1 MNTPLFV
8 LGLII
13 TIYLIYNLIEYFLL
27 PKPPQRV
34 GPEQIDLSTST
45 QVITSEELKKAWTGT
60 SGSSLIFYINP
71 SIKDRTSVSGNEY
84 ASVVKIGT
92 KQSFKILIASDAG
105 RGYSSS
111 PAQFEIFVKSC
122 SVPEVIEIPNFPM
135 QRWTAVV
142 IVRQGRKFSIYL
154 NGKLTASHMCTAM
167 PDFDDTQPLR
177 VGDPRLSGQIAL
189 MSLAP
194 YPMQLD
200 EVRST
205 VEAAVDT
212 NGKPYTSSGFFSFFL
227 SIPSELINFNPM
239 CPGGNCGSVQPAKT
253 RPFEQWTSSYA

>member
-1 MNTPLFV
+1 MNTALFV

-13 TIYLIYNLIEYFLL
+13 TIYLIYYSIQYFLL
-27 PKPPQRV
+27 PKPPQRI
-34 GPEQIDLSTST
+34 GPEEINLSTST
-45 QVITSEELKKAWTGT
+45 QVISSEELKKSWTGT

-84 ASVVKIGT
+84 ASVVQIGT
-92 KQSFKILIASDAG
+92 KQTFKILVAADAG

-111 PAQFEIFVKSC
+111 PAQFEIYVKSC
-122 SVPEVIEIPNFPM
+122 SVPEVIDIPNFPL

-154 NGKLTASHMCTAM
+154 NGKLMASHMSTAM

-177 VGDPRLSGQIAL
+177 TGDSRLSGQIAL

-205 VEAAVDT
+205 VEATVDT
-212 NGKPYTSSGFFSFFL
+212 SGKPYFSSNILSVLPFSIDFM
-227 SIPSELINFNPM
+227 NFNPM
-239 CPGGNCGSVQPAKT
+239 CPGGNCGLKQPAKT
-253 RPFEQWTSSYA
+253 RPFEHWTSSYA

>member
-13 TIYLIYNLIEYFLL
+13 TIYLIYYAIQYYIL
-27 PKPPQRV
+27 PKPPKRI
-34 GPEQIDLSTST
+34 GPEQIDLSKSS

-84 ASVVKIGT
+84 ASVVQIGT
-92 KQSFKILIASDAG
+92 KQSFKILIAADAG
-105 RGYSSS
+105 RGYSAS
-111 PAQFEIFVKSC
+111 PAKLEIFVKSC
-122 SVPEVIEIPNFPM
+122 AVPEFIEIPNFPL

-142 IVRQGRKFSIYL
+142 IVRQGRRFSVYI

-177 VGDPRLSGQIAL
+177 VGEPRLSGQIAL

-205 VEAAVDT
+205 VESTVDT
-212 NGKPYTSSGFFSFFL
+212 TGKPYFTPDLFSVIA
-227 SIPSELINFNPM
+227 IPSGLMNFNPM
-239 CPGGNCGSVQPAKT
+239 CPGGNCSVGKSAKT
-253 RPFEQWTSSYA
+253 SPFEKWTSSYA